1 MFVLIVGGGKV
12 GINTARSLR
21 RMGHETMLIEQRTTR
36 YNLLLDELGDEIM
49 MGDGTEIWVLDKAGI
64 ARADLVVAVTGDDED
79 NVIIA

>member
-12 GINTARSLR
+12 GINTARSLKK
-21 RMGHETMLIEQRTTR
+21 MGHEIMLVEQRATR
-36 YNLLLDELGDEIM
+36 YQLLLPELGDQIM